1 MLLRHKIDK
10 TDLNK
15 INIEIEA
22 LGRMVE
28 FYVAYEERHGEW
40 EYTTERLIALNNRLA
55 EYLIAGQLMRERQG

>member
-22 LGRMVE
+22 LGRVVD
-28 FYVAYEERHGEW
+28 FYVAYEEKHGVW
-40 EYTTERLIALNNRLA
+40 EYTSERLTALNNRLA
-55 EYLIAGQLMRERQG
+55 EYLIAGQLMIER